1 MSIRKPNK
9 LEMWLLENGSYDA
22 KRIHRDIENND
33 TVNTSL
39 CEYVSLLIKSAI
51 TNTLAYTFGGALLTL
66 FTFIVFSYLMLITL
80 PLYVGSFNVPL
91 LILEIGLLFTVVFTV
106 LMTIAGVGMWLDG
119 SIKLFP
125 KWMGVSLSE
134 NKKQSLA
141 VEYVKAVKNKVCP
154 MLTLGNSNN
163 EK

>member
-22 KRIHRDIENND
+22 KRIHHDIEKND
-33 TVNTSL
+33 NVNTSL
-39 CEYVSLLIKSAI
+39 CEYVSLLFKSAI
-51 TNTLAYTFGGALLTL
+51 TNLLAYTFGGLLLTL
-66 FTFIVFSYLMLITL
+66 LVFIVFSYLMLITL
-80 PLYVGSFNVPL
+80 PLYVGSFDVPL
-91 LILEIGLLFTVVFTV
+91 FILEIGLLFAVVFTMI
-106 LMTIAGVGMWLDG
+106 MTIVGVAMWLDG
-119 SIKLFP
+119 TIKLFP

-134 NKKQSLA
+134 NKKQSLV

-154 MLTLGNSNN
+154 MLTLGNSSN